1 VLVVLYFYR
10 RDTKWATEFWKEQA
24 VRNTEYAKENALII
38 KENTKS
44 NVDVSN
50 AVRESTI
57 VMHQAKRVMETHYP
71 VPHRRDEDPGAR

>member
-1 VLVVLYFYR
+1 MKDHASEIAQTV
-10 RDTKWATEFWKEQA
+10 
-24 VRNTEYAKENALII
+24 

-57 VMHQAKRVMETHYP
+57 VMHAAKRVMETHYP
-71 VPHRRDEDPGAR
+71 MPKRRDEDT